1 MTLRFTTLSLT
12 RIALVGTLFASAA
25 APMAMA
31 AEKQVVVYSSR
42 KAQLIDPIFDAYTKA
57 TGVKVVSYQGG
68 AGPLVEKIRL
78 EGKLS
83 PADVLLTV
91 DGGNLW
97 NAANKGLFQPIAS
110 DVLTK
115 NVPENLKDP
124 KNLWFGLSKRART
137 IVYSTERVKPADI
150 KTYENLASSE
160 WKGRLCLR
168 TSKKVYNQSLVAM
181 MIHELGESKAE
192 QVVKGWVKNL
202 AIAPT
207 SNDTKLM
214 EAILAGKC
222 DLGIVNTYYYGRL
235 AKKKPAMKL
244 GLYWP
249 NQDSSGVH
257 VNVSGA
263 GVLKHAKHAK
273 EAQKLIEWLSSP
285 VAQKMLADSN
295 NEYPVNESISPAA
308 NVAKWGA
315 FRENAMNISETGKRQ
330 AAAIKLMDRAG
341 YK

>member
-1 MTLRFTTLSLT
+1 MTIRFASLSLAGA
-12 RIALVGTLFASAA
+12 ALVGTLFAGLATPAVAA
-25 APMAMA
+25 D
-31 AEKQVVVYSSR
+31 KQVVVYSSR

-57 TGVKVVSYQGG
+57 TGVKVISYQGG

-97 NAANKGLFQPIAS
+97 NAANKGLFMPIKS
-110 DVLTK
+110 DTLAK
-115 NVPENLKDP
+115 NVPETLKDP
-124 KNLWFGLSKRART
+124 ENLWFGLSKRART
-137 IVYSTERVKPADI
+137 IVYSTERVKPSEI
-150 KTYENLASSE
+150 KSYENLASPA

-181 MIHELGESKAE
+181 LIHELGESRAQE
-192 QVVKGWVKNL
+192 VVKGWVSNL
-202 AIAPT
+202 AIPPT
-207 SNDTKLM
+207 SNDTKEM

-222 DLGIVNTYYYGRL
+222 DVGIVNTYYFGRL
-235 AKKKPAMKL
+235 IKKKPGIKL
-244 GLYWP
+244 ALYWP

-263 GVLKHAKHAK
+263 GVLKHAKHPK
-273 EAQKLIEWLSSP
+273 EAQKLLEWLSSP

-295 NEYPVNESISPAA
+295 NEYPVNEGVSPSPT
-308 NVAKWGA
+308 VAKWGA
-315 FRENAMNISETGKRQ
+315 FRENAMNIAETGKRQ
-330 AAAIKLMDRAG
+330 AAAIKLMDRVG

>member
-1 MTLRFTTLSLT
+1 MTFRLASFSL
-12 RIALVGTLFASAA
+12 ASAA
-25 APMAMA
+25 LMGSLVAGVATPAIA
-31 AEKQVVVYSSR
+31 AGKQVVVYSSR

-57 TGVKVVSYQGG
+57 TGVKVISYQGG

-97 NAANKGLFQPIAS
+97 NAANKGLFMPIKS
-110 DVLTK
+110 DVLAK
-115 NVPENLKDP
+115 NVPETLKDP
-124 KNLWFGLSKRART
+124 DNLWFGLSKRART
-137 IVYSTERVKPADI
+137 IVYSTERVKPSEI
-150 KTYENLASSE
+150 KSYENLASPE

-168 TSKKVYNQSLVAM
+168 TSKKVYNQSLTAM
-181 MIHELGESKAE
+181 LIHELGESKAE
-192 QVVKGWVKNL
+192 EVVKGWVKNL
-202 AIAPT
+202 AIPPT
-207 SNDTKLM
+207 SNDTKEM
-214 EAILAGKC
+214 DAILAGKC
-222 DLGIVNTYYYGRL
+222 DVGIVNTYYFGRL
-235 AKKKPAMKL
+235 LKKKPGMKL
-244 GLYWP
+244 ALYWP

-263 GVLKHAKHAK
+263 GVLKHAKHPK
-273 EAQKLIEWLSSP
+273 EAQKLLEWLSSP

-295 NEYPVNESISPAA
+295 NEYPVNESVSPSPI
-308 NVAKWGA
+308 VAKWGA